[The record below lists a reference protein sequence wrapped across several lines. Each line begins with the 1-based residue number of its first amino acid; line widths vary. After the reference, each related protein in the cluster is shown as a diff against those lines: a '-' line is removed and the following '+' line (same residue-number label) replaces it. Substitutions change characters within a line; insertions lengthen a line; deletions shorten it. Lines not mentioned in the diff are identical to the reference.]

1 MYLFVGPA
9 RVRVLVVPCNR
20 CSAAQYL
27 RYISEIRSGPSEV
40 RLLDVSVESQLHHH
54 NPKLYPQGRILYNFV
69 TSDDN
74 KESIFL
80 HDFEPWRKTFILV
93 AVGPYSDTP
102 SVSIDQLKTS
112 FPSAIVHN
120 IIHFD
125 TPPDDFKRLCPPSD
139 HSQRSTFYY
148 SGSLTALETIL
159 CLILANFLT
168 ALDSYTDSFLNI
180 TLRSPVSISDSNTIA
195 RTITS
200 AQKRLSSGSFKVSFN
215 SSHGSGQNSPSTES
229 KTRHL
234 GRQQKV
240 LGSFALLAGNYAA
253 ASSHFVEAITNLR
266 KVDDNLWLGNALE
279 GLAVSTV
286 LLHYVGMPASLNP
299 TVLPTLQLSKSKLSS
314 DMSLSAPPRPSSE
327 SSLGSKSFRNSFP
340 ATVSPRN
347 SSSNYRGTYD
357 LASTLPTE
365 VIKLLAFRAIHYYSN
380 TLNDLEDTVPDMV
393 YIDSLIR
400 SIKFAICVYLGGG
413 ELSLNV
419 LDAVVRN
426 TKLDNNLEGSAVMKC
441 EILKE
446 MDKVFNLQLVD
457 MSVYQ
462 QCKLYSCLATM
473 YGDLGLHR
481 KRAFILRTFLV
492 GLLPSLASNK
502 EGKMAP
508 TEYSSL
514 REVFEML
521 FQAYGVDAET
531 ESSATAASNVATHW
545 TTIKLLLLK
554 LAILIGSAN
563 HDHQFVVHICTLLL
577 TRFAHCLSS
586 QDQQKT
592 KERIDSVIQGY
603 AHNNS
608 GHLPLSVPYWD
619 PYLVRRV
626 KLVTS
631 KKREELIPFSEIL
644 EQSGSLN
651 LVGKN
656 NAHSDGLIFNP
667 YRRNSTVL
675 LKDKLVVKDD
685 LFQLKITLQNPFGF
699 ELDIHD
705 IEIVTDLKSTVQT
718 LFSLTKPVTN
728 LNFSTWSNG
737 LTKMGPASNSMPS
750 LNQRPQRPQPGK
762 RNPSGF
768 TRLAV
773 NVPRYDD
780 LTIAPFTIQSFLV
793 TFKPETIGITEI
805 KGFNIVVA
813 NCNKQT
819 FLIVDEEKFNHCIK
833 LKENQQLMNSSSV
846 MQNLDRCSI
855 GDRASTKSLILNV
868 IPPQP
873 MLTLSES
880 LIVNGMLM
888 LLEGEKYH
896 FTVTLTNESEHAIN
910 YLSFAFWDSTVDTI
924 NRQLSNV
931 GRSGLSPNDIYNLEW
946 SLIHDKPF
954 RIQNKEAFSGK
965 IIEPHSKLKIDF
977 EVNGKR
983 GMRELKVMLDYANKG
998 HDRSRS
1004 FVKLISIPI
1013 QFTVL
1018 PSLELVNFDVVT
1030 LNSTSLLDFHLRN
1043 LPEEGGSNALKAT
1056 VDFLTFARKTGD
1068 IADYCLLA
1076 LDLRNSWKEIISF
1089 KVDGNLPK
1097 LELQGCIDP
1106 GKTVRVF
1113 VPFRRLSWKDIDL
1126 HKPIPSLRNKQFVKN
1141 KNYTEKEEETHK
1153 ELFWLKESL
1162 LENVKGS
1169 WHTCGQSRT
1178 GNFGLRA
1185 VRLEPRM
1192 ASILLHDRVQLQHE
1206 ILASDNCPLERTG
1219 PQFSLKTD
1227 EFYTIRTTITN
1238 YLDRTIYG
1246 TVRNLPY
1253 SLSSTSAKIG
1263 GTVGSL
1269 VKSVAASDKKI
1280 LVNGVLQ
1287 SHIGHP
1293 GVAAHLSHQIS
1304 TTFVVLEK
1312 GEYEW
1317 GAILDIFDGENVI
1330 GRDPLLLQV
1339 A

>member
-1 MYLFVGPA
+1 M
-9 RVRVLVVPCNR
+9 LVVPCNR

-40 RLLDVSVESQLHHH
+40 RLLDVSVESALHHH

-80 HDFEPWRKTFILV
+80 HDFEPWRKIFIVV

-102 SVSIDQLKTS
+102 SVSIDQLKTR

-120 IIHFD
+120 IILFD
-125 TPPDDFKRLCPPSD
+125 TPADDFKRLCPPSD

-168 ALDSYTDSFLNI
+168 ALDSYTSSFLTI

-200 AQKRLSSGSFKVSFN
+200 AQKRLSSGSFKVTFN
-215 SSHGSGQNSPSTES
+215 SAHGSGQNSPSTES

-253 ASSHFVEAITNLR
+253 ASSHFVEAITNLK

-279 GLAVSTV
+279 GLAVSTF
-286 LLHYVGMPASLNP
+286 LLHYVGTATPLNP
-299 TVLPTLQLSKSKLSS
+299 SVIPILQLSRSKLSS
-314 DMSLSAPPRPSSE
+314 DMSVSTAPRPSSE
-327 SSLGSKSFRNSFP
+327 SSLGSKSLRNSHP
-340 ATVSPRN
+340 AALSPRN
-347 SSSNYRGTYD
+347 SSTSFRGTYD
-357 LASTLPTE
+357 LSSTLPAE

-400 SIKFAICVYLGGG
+400 SIKFAICIYLGGG

-419 LDAVVRN
+419 LDAIVRN
-426 TKLDNNLEGSAVMKC
+426 TKLESNLQGSAVMKT

-446 MDKVFNLQLVD
+446 MDRVFNLQLVD

-492 GLLPSLASNK
+492 GLLPSIASN
-502 EGKMAP
+502 EDDNGKMAP
-508 TEYSSL
+508 AEYSSL

-531 ESSATAASNVATHW
+531 ESSASAASNVATHW

-554 LAILIGSAN
+554 LAVLVGSAN
-563 HDHQFVVHICTLLL
+563 HDYQFVVHICTLLL

-586 QDQQKT
+586 QDQQQT
-592 KERIDSVIQGY
+592 KDRIDSVIQEY
-603 AHNNS
+603 ALNNS
-608 GHLPLSVPYWD
+608 GHPPLSVPYWD

-631 KKREELIPFSEIL
+631 KKREELVPFSEIA
-644 EQSGSLN
+644 EQNGSLN

-656 NAHSDGLIFNP
+656 NAQSDGLIFNP
-667 YRRNSTVL
+667 YRRNSTAL

-750 LNQRPQRPQPGK
+750 LNQRPQRPQIAK
-762 RNPSGF
+762 RNQSGF

-780 LTIAPFTIQSFLV
+780 LSLAPSTIQSFLV
-793 TFKPETIGITEI
+793 TFRPETTGIIEI
-805 KGFNIVVA
+805 KGFNIVVG

-819 FLIVDEEKFNHCIK
+819 FLIVDEEKFNYSIK
-833 LKENQQLMNSSSV
+833 LKENQQLMKSSSV
-846 MQNLDRCSI
+846 MQSLEHCSI
-855 GDRASTKSLILNV
+855 GDRASTKSLVLNV

-896 FTVTLTNESEHAIN
+896 FSVTLTNESDHAIN

-924 NRQLSNV
+924 NRQLANA
-931 GRSGLSPNDIYNLEW
+931 GRNGLSPIDIYNLEW
-946 SLIHDKPF
+946 SLIRDKPF
-954 RIQNKEAFSGK
+954 SIQNKEAFSGK

-983 GMRELKVMLDYANKG
+983 GMRELKIMLDYANKG
-998 HDRSRS
+998 HDRSRC
-1004 FVKLISIPI
+1004 FVKLISIPV

-1018 PSLELVNFDVVT
+1018 PSLELVNFDVFS
-1030 LNSTSLLDFHLRN
+1030 LNSTSLLDFDLLN
-1043 LPEEGGSNALKAT
+1043 LPEKGGSNALKAT
-1056 VDFLTFARKTGD
+1056 VDFLKSLKTTGD
-1068 IADYCLLA
+1068 IADFCLLA
-1076 LDLRNSWKEIISF
+1076 LDLRNSWKEVISF
-1089 KVDGNLPK
+1089 NVDGQLPK
-1097 LELQGCIDP
+1097 LELEGCIDP

-1113 VPFRRLSWKDIDL
+1113 VPFKRLSWKDTDL
-1126 HKPIPSLRNKQFVKN
+1126 HKSIPSLRNKQFVKS
-1141 KNYTEKEEETHK
+1141 KNFTEKEEETHK
-1153 ELFWLKESL
+1153 ELFWLKENL

-1169 WHTCGQSRT
+1169 WQTALGHHEAQRRT
-1178 GNFGLRA
+1178 GNFGLRS
-1185 VRLEPRM
+1185 VRLDPRM
-1192 ASILLHDRVQLQHE
+1192 TFELLHDRVQLQHE
-1206 ILASDNCPLERTG
+1206 ILSDNRPLERSG
-1219 PQFSLKTD
+1219 PQFFLKTD
-1227 EFYTIRTTITN
+1227 EFYTIRTTIIN
-1238 YLDRTIYG
+1238 NLDRTIYG

-1269 VKSVAASDKKI
+1269 VKSVAVSDKKI

-1317 GAILDIFDGENVI
+1317 GAILDIFDGESVI
-1330 GRDPLLLQV
+1330 GRDPILLQ
-1339 A
+1339 AA